1 MPCLSCSA
9 STILANYNDKTIALW
24 RGGRFMMGRLLH
36 DGVDAWQQSGRFTM
50 GWSLD
55 DEAVAL
61 QTGQMPNKQG
71 DNFRN
76 RVFALQKGQLLYE
89 GLSLYVGLQ
98 LSLCLL
104 WGGHCP
110 MRRLPCEGPIA
121 LWRAGRFT
129 KAGFFTNHP
138 TLYEGRT
145 LYERAVTV
153 ATLCRA
159 VVFLRRTFTFSSLG
173 HFSKVQFI
181 FEGADTLLRCSSFRK
196 A

>member
-1 MPCLSCSA
+1 
-9 STILANYNDKTIALW
+9 
-24 RGGRFMMGRLLH
+24 
-36 DGVDAWQQSGRFTM
+36 M

-110 MRRLPCEGPIA
+110 MRWLPCEGPIA
-121 LWRAGRFT
+121 L
-129 KAGFFTNHP
+129 
-138 TLYEGRT
+138 
-145 LYERAVTV
+145 
-153 ATLCRA
+153 
-159 VVFLRRTFTFSSLG
+159 
-173 HFSKVQFI
+173 
-181 FEGADTLLRCSSFRK
+181 
-196 A
+196 